1 MFFPFCPY
9 LLSMVQ
15 KSQNNHLGCIKN
27 PVFFGIFTISTG
39 VFAGFHLPSTT
50 YPYISTTQRLSKAL
64 PNILSDSG
72 LSHQRQ
78 ERSVDSSMCFHVAWL
93 QIPGFKKWW
102 FFKPWKIQTTKTHV
116 MCCKQDIFIII
127 CVYIYIYT
135 FIYCIFDFL
144 NMYENMSKSTQK
156 NQDWWN
162 WWIVQVTCWGEV
174 KPRPKDAFFEIDMA
188 DTEEPKVEG
197 VSWKDV

>member
-1 MFFPFCPY
+1 
-9 LLSMVQ
+9 
-15 KSQNNHLGCIKN
+15 
-27 PVFFGIFTISTG
+27 
-39 VFAGFHLPSTT
+39 
-50 YPYISTTQRLSKAL
+50 
-64 PNILSDSG
+64 
-72 LSHQRQ
+72 
-78 ERSVDSSMCFHVAWL
+78 
-93 QIPGFKKWW
+93 
-102 FFKPWKIQTTKTHV
+102 

-127 CVYIYIYT
+127 CVYIYI